1 MTDPLSFSRRKALGL
16 LGAGAGGALLAACSP
31 SQQQQQ
37 QNSGSGGGTSS
48 GSAKTTIGFRLWDD
62 QVAKA
67 YQKSFTEFTHQNPDI
82 DVKINIVPWENYWNQ
97 LPVDVGSGSVDDIF
111 WTNSTNFQQYAD
123 AGKITDVNTL
133 LGSAQG
139 DWVKPVVDQYTYK
152 GKLWGV
158 PQIADAN
165 GTFVN
170 DAAVADSDTQLLSKI
185 GTLTWRPGA
194 GSGDTLLPA
203 LQTFTVDAN
212 GKNAAQS
219 GFNPDKIVHY
229 GFNAA
234 YDLQAIYF
242 PFIGSNGG
250 RWQADGSNKFVFGS
264 DPKTVEAFQ
273 YIVDLI
279 NKYHVAPSAA
289 DTNDNGNFSLDQFL
303 QGKMTVFQSGTYN
316 LANIAQGAKFGWS
329 IARNPA
335 GPAGSF
341 GVASGVVAV
350 ASSATKNAD
359 AVKKLLTWL
368 GSAAGNKFIGESGSA
383 LPAVITAQSSWVD
396 YWKGK
401 HVDVKAFVDA
411 ASGDTIP
418 APAGTGGT
426 ASTDAYDPILKE
438 IFLGRTPVQSGLAQ
452 AESKANAA
460 IGH

>member
-1 MTDPLSFSRRKALGL
+1 MTDPTPFSRRKALGL

-37 QNSGSGGGTSS
+37 NSSGGSGTSS
-48 GSAKTTIGFRLWDD
+48 GGAKTTIGFRLWDD

-67 YQKSFTEFTHQNPDI
+67 YQKSFAAFSKQNPDI
-82 DVKINIVPWENYWNQ
+82 EVKINIVPWENYWTQ
-97 LPVDVGSGSVDDIF
+97 LPVDVGSGSIDDVF

-133 LGSAQG
+133 LGQANG

-165 GTFVN
+165 GTFCNN
-170 DAAVADSDTQLLSKI
+170 DIINDVDPRLI
-185 GTLTWRPGA
+185 GKVGDLAWRPGA

-203 LQTFTVDAN
+203 LKKLTIDAN
-212 GKNAAQS
+212 QKSAADPGFDPKNI
-219 GFNPDKIVHY
+219 KTY

-279 NKYHVAPSAA
+279 NKYHVSPSAA
-289 DTNDNGNFSLDQFL
+289 DTNDNGSFSLDQFL
-303 QGKMTVFQSGTYN
+303 QGHMALFQSGTYN
-316 LANIAQGAKFGWS
+316 LANIAQGAKFSWS
-329 IARNPA
+329 IARNPS

-350 ASSATKNAD
+350 ASAATKNAD

-368 GSAAGNKFIGESGSA
+368 GSADGNKFIGESGSA
-383 LPAVITAQSSWVD
+383 LPAVVSAQSSWVD
-396 YWKGK
+396 FWKGK
-401 HVDVKAFVDA
+401 KIDVQAFVDA
-411 ASGDTIP
+411 ASGKTIP
-418 APAGTGGT
+418 APAGTGGS
-426 ASTDAYDPILKE
+426 ASSDAYDPILKE
-438 IFLGRTPVQSGLAQ
+438 IFLGRTPVKSGLAQ
-452 AESKANAA
+452 AEAKANAA